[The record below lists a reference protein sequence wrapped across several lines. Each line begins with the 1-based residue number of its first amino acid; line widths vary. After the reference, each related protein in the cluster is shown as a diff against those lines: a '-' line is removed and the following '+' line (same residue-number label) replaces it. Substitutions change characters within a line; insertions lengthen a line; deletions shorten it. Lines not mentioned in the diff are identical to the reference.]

1 MNKKSLIYGLVGFLA
16 GSTATVL
23 LLLTAIK
30 TFSQASKPTVV
41 TGGNAKTSSLV
52 GRESSP
58 KDKDDGSKRSPL
70 ARDDDS
76 APSRGSGNS
85 STRRNYSE
93 ASRTEKAGSSD

>member
-16 GSTATVL
+16 GSTATLL

-52 GRESSP
+52 GRESFPNDSSSSS
-58 KDKDDGSKRSPL
+58 KGTDNGSTRSPL
-70 ARDDDS
+70 DHHDDS
-76 APSRGSGNS
+76 PPGRGSGNG
-85 STRRNYSE
+85 STRSN
-93 ASRTEKAGSSD
+93 

>member
-30 TFSQASKPTVV
+30 TFSQPSKPIGM

-52 GRESSP
+52 GRESFPNDSSSSP
-58 KDKDDGSKRSPL
+58 KNKDDASNRSQLSLDGAGSSK
-70 ARDDDS
+70 
-76 APSRGSGNS
+76 GNGNG
-85 STRRNYSE
+85 STRRN
-93 ASRTEKAGSSD
+93 

>member
-30 TFSQASKPTVV
+30 TFSQSSKPIGM

-58 KDKDDGSKRSPL
+58 NDSSSSPKGKDDGSKPHH
-70 ARDDDS
+70 DDS
-76 APSRGSGNS
+76 TP
-85 STRRNYSE
+85 
-93 ASRTEKAGSSD
+93 